1 MKLSDCQNY
10 EVIVSA
16 LDDILNVNSDRPWN
30 MSDFDYIVHIL
41 NEHFNCDKV
50 PLAEVVVALLND
62 CNQVI
67 TDKETVIKVLVKYF
81 GVPKNKINNKQRSK
95 IMDEEDFSIK
105 KIVKWVVIGLVGL
118 FVVITCI
125 NSCSVVGPT
134 ERGVTVTLGQVKDVL
149 EPGIHFKAP
158 FVSKIKKYDTTPIP
172 YKKSL
177 GINTDAAVTADK
189 QSIGIDYELYW
200 KYKEDSVKEIAQ
212 RYSNKD
218 AIYDPI
224 STALKEIIKDEAG
237 RISIAQFINDQSAVS
252 ARVSQRLKER
262 ISYIP
267 VEITQFSITNL
278 DWSDDYDKAIKET
291 ARIAQEI
298 ERAKN
303 EAEVAA
309 QQAQKKV
316 KEAEA
321 ESQAAEFNKKA
332 AIAKAEGEAEAEKI
346 AADATEYKNR
356 KVAQN
361 LSVMQAQWKHEEE
374 MARLEKWDG
383 VQVSSQS
390 IYVPNTYD
398 LKSGK

>member
-1 MKLSDCQNY
+1 MKLSDCVNY
-10 EVIVSA
+10 QDIVSA
-16 LDDILNVNSDRPWN
+16 MSEIMEISNSAGWK
-30 MSDFDYIVHIL
+30 SDFDQIVEIL
-41 NEHFNCDKV
+41 NKYFDTSRVPMAEIVVMLLDDCNHVIIDQDKV
-50 PLAEVVVALLND
+50 
-62 CNQVI
+62 I
-67 TDKETVIKVLVKYF
+67 HILVKYF
-81 GVPKNKINNKQRSK
+81 GVPKNKINHKERSK
-95 IMDEEDFSIK
+95 IMDEDFPIK
-105 KIVKWVVIGLVGL
+105 KIVKWVVIGLIGL

-252 ARVSQRLKER
+252 SKVSERLKER

-298 ERAKN
+298 ERARN

-321 ESQAAEFNKKA
+321 EAQAAEFNKKA
-332 AIAKAEGEAEAEKI
+332 AIAKAEGEAEAAKI
-346 AADATEYKNR
+346 EADATAYKNL

>member
-1 MKLSDCQNY
+1 MKLSDCANY
-10 EVIVSA
+10 QDIVSA
-16 LDDILNVNSDRPWN
+16 MSEIMEISNGAGWK
-30 MSDFDYIVHIL
+30 SDFDQIFEIL
-41 NEHFNCDKV
+41 NEYFDTSKV
-50 PLAEVVVALLND
+50 PMAEIIVMLLDD
-62 CNQVI
+62 CNQAI
-67 TDKETVIKVLVKYF
+67 TDQDKVISILVKYF
-81 GVPKNKINNKQRSK
+81 GVPKNKINHKERSE
-95 IMDEEDFSIK
+95 IMDKKKIPIK
-105 KIVKWVVIGLVGL
+105 KIVKWVVIGLIGL

-125 NSCSVVGPT
+125 NSCSIVEPT

-158 FVSKIKKYDTTPIP
+158 YVSKIKKYDTTPIP

-212 RYSNKD
+212 RYSNKE

-237 RISIAQFINDQSAVS
+237 RISIAQFINDQSSVS

-278 DWSDDYDKAIKET
+278 DWSEDYDKAIKET

-321 ESQAAEFNKKA
+321 EAQAAEFNKRA
-332 AIAKAEGEAEAEKI
+332 AIAKAEGEAEAAKI
-346 AADATEYKNR
+346 EADATAYKNL

>member
-1 MKLSDCQNY
+1 MNPKTLKKL
-10 EVIVSA
+10 IVSA
-16 LDDILNVNSDRPWN
+16 VILL
-30 MSDFDYIVHIL
+30 IV
-41 NEHFNCDKV
+41 
-50 PLAEVVVALLND
+50 LL
-62 CNQVI
+62 
-67 TDKETVIKVLVKYF
+67 
-81 GVPKNKINNKQRSK
+81 
-95 IMDEEDFSIK
+95 
-105 KIVKWVVIGLVGL
+105 IG
-118 FVVITCI
+118 I
-125 NSCSVVGPT
+125 NSCSVIDPT
-134 ERGVTVTLGQVKDVL
+134 ERGVVVTLGQVKDVL
-149 EPGIHFKAP
+149 EPGIHFKTP
-158 FVSKIKKYDTTPIP
+158 FVSKVKKYDITPIP

-321 ESQAAEFNKKA
+321 EAQAAEFNKKA
-332 AIAKAEGEAEAEKI
+332 VIAKAEGEAESAKI
-346 AADATEYKNR
+346 EADATAYKNL

-374 MARLEKWDG
+374 MARLQKWDG

-390 IYVPNTYD
+390 VYVPNTYD

>member
-1 MKLSDCQNY
+1 MKLSDCANY
-10 EVIVSA
+10 QDIVSA
-16 LDDILNVNSDRPWN
+16 MSEIMEISNGAGWK
-30 MSDFDYIVHIL
+30 SDFDQIVEIL
-41 NEHFNCDKV
+41 NEYFDTSKV
-50 PLAEVVVALLND
+50 PMAEIIVMLLDD
-62 CNQVI
+62 CNQAI
-67 TDKETVIKVLVKYF
+67 TDQDKVISILVKYF
-81 GVPKNKINNKQRSK
+81 GVPKNKINHKERSE
-95 IMDEEDFSIK
+95 IMDEKKIPIK

-125 NSCSVVGPT
+125 NSCSIVEPT

-158 FVSKIKKYDTTPIP
+158 YVSKIKKYDTTPIP

-212 RYSNKD
+212 RYSNKE

-252 ARVSQRLKER
+252 SKVSERLKER

-278 DWSDDYDKAIKET
+278 DWSEDYDKAIKET

-321 ESQAAEFNKKA
+321 EAQAAEFNKRA
-332 AIAKAEGEAEAEKI
+332 AIAKAEGEAEAAKI
-346 AADATEYKNR
+346 EADATAYKNL